1 MLECCVRAA
10 GASTR
15 LLKGRPF
22 LIILLAWGAT
32 QLQNI
37 DTATQNTYALH
48 VDLQGLTMGQQT
60 ALPFSATQDNETIF
74 TAFKAAHK
82 RTYASLA
89 VCKDSVH
96 AKQNAPAATQREG
109 QTGTEGDR
117 HTRRVQ
123 QGVEGKGE
131 RNRSVLLLSLNLCVG
146 CAAVHLLHH
155 HVSLCECAVVA
166 RVGLEG
172 PKDCTRAC

>member
-74 TAFKAAHK
+74 NQSINVTPVAMKLK
-82 RTYASLA
+82 KLM
-89 VCKDSVH
+89 
-96 AKQNAPAATQREG
+96 PAI
-109 QTGTEGDR
+109 
-117 HTRRVQ
+117 H
-123 QGVEGKGE
+123 
-131 RNRSVLLLSLNLCVG
+131 
-146 CAAVHLLHH
+146 
-155 HVSLCECAVVA
+155 
-166 RVGLEG
+166 
-172 PKDCTRAC
+172 